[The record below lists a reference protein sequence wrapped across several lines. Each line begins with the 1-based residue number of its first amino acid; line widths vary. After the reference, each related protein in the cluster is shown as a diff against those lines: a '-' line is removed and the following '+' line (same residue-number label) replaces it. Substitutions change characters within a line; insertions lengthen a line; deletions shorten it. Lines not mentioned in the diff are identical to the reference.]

1 MAMRDRPILSYFIVQ
16 SVLVSSII
24 TFIQVQYFGG
34 VEQAVEHLLPVILYK
49 TSKQKYIICT

>member
-1 MAMRDRPILSYFIVQ
+1 MAMTNIRI
-16 SVLVSSII
+16 VLVSSII